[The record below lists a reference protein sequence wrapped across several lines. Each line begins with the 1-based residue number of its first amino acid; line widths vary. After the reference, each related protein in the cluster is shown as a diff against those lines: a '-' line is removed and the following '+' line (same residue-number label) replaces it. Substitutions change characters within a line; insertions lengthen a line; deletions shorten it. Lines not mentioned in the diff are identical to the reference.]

1 MVTIAAAVFASKKV
15 QLFLRMSIYVVVGI
29 IVLVFRRINRKKTR
43 KRLDERTKRMM
54 KNTKTDENGK
64 YPWEK

>member
-29 IVLVFRRINRKKTR
+29 VVLVVRRINRKKTR
-43 KRLDERTKRMM
+43 KRLDERTKHMM

>member
-1 MVTIAAAVFASKKV
+1 MTVAVVVLASKKV
-15 QLFLRMSIYVVVGI
+15 QLFIRMSIYVIVGI
-29 IVLVFRRINRKKTR
+29 LVLVVRRKNKKKTR

-54 KNTKTDENGK
+54 EKTKTDENGK